1 MTPNWK
7 VLGLLSI
14 AVALGPG
21 LARGESLR
29 TQTLQLHRG
38 WNAVYLEVIPT
49 NPAPAS
55 VFAGTPV
62 SVVATF
68 LGTATTVQ
76 FIRDPSAIGWKKE
89 GWGVWYAP
97 RRPDSFLST
106 LHTVGGN
113 RAYLIQA
120 EQDFTWNIQGLVELS
135 RVVWKADS
143 FNFIGFPLEAES
155 PPTFE
160 KFFGGSKAHRSSR
173 IFRLAND
180 HWSLVTNPTGT
191 VMRAGEAFWVE
202 CKGGS
207 DYQGPLRIKSPD
219 GNRLSFGDRTMSD
232 LMVANE
238 SRDPAA
244 VQVETIG
251 AGQGLPLVYSISA
264 ITDAGPQDVDT
275 DLPPLHPFGTLEPG
289 ARTSFRLKVRR
300 DRMNSPTGAT
310 LLKVSNGAGALVWV
324 PVSAQRGDL
333 SSVSQ

>member
-1 MTPNWK
+1 M
-7 VLGLLSI
+7 GLLSI
-14 AVALGPG
+14 AIALGQG

-29 TQTLQLHRG
+29 TQTLQLRRG

-55 VFAGTPV
+55 VFAGMPV
-62 SVVATF
+62 SIVATF
-68 LGTATTVQ
+68 LGTETTVQ

-97 RRPDSFLST
+97 RRPDSFLSS
-106 LHTVGGN
+106 LHAMGGN

-120 EQDFTWNIQGLVELS
+120 EQDFTWSIQGLVELS

-143 FNFIGFPLEAES
+143 YNFIGFPLDAQS

-173 IFRLAND
+173 LFRLEND
-180 HWSLVTNPTGT
+180 HWSMVTNPTGT

-219 GNRLSFGDRTMSD
+219 GNRLSFGDRTRSD
-232 LMVANE
+232 LMVVNE

-244 VQVETIG
+244 VHVETIG
-251 AGQGLPLVYSISA
+251 AGQGLPLVYTISA

-300 DRMNSPTGAT
+300 DRMSSPTGAT
-310 LLKVSNGAGALVWV
+310 LLKIGNGAGALVWV

-333 SSVSQ
+333 TSVSQ

>member
-1 MTPNWK
+1 MRPNWK

-14 AVALGPG
+14 ALALEQGM
-21 LARGESLR
+21 ARGEMLR
-29 TQTLQLHRG
+29 TQTLQLQKG

-55 VFAGTPV
+55 IFAGTPV
-62 SVVATF
+62 SIVATF
-68 LGTATTVQ
+68 LATETTVQ
-76 FIRDPSAIGWKKE
+76 FIRDPAAIGWKKE

-106 LHTVGGN
+106 LHAVGGN

-120 EQDFTWNIQGLVELS
+120 DQDFTWRVEGRVELS

-143 FNFIGFPLEAES
+143 YNFIGFTLEPAS

-160 KFFGGSKAHRSSR
+160 KFFGGSKAHRNSR
-173 IFRLAND
+173 IFRLEND
-180 HWSLVTNPTGT
+180 RWSLVTNPTGT
-191 VMRAGEAFWVE
+191 MMRAGEAFWVE

-219 GNRLSFGDRTMSD
+219 GNRLSFGDKTQTE
-232 LMVANE
+232 LIVANE
-238 SRDPAA
+238 SRDPAT

-251 AGQGLPLVYSISA
+251 TGLGIPLVYSIDA
-264 ITDAGPQDVDT
+264 ITDTGPQEVDT

-289 ARTSFRLKVRR
+289 AKLMFRLKVRR
-300 DRMNSPTGAT
+300 DKMSSPAAAT
-310 LLKVSNGAGALVWV
+310 LFKISNGAGAVVWV
-324 PVSAQRGDL
+324 PVNARRDDL
-333 SSVSQ
+333 SSAAQ